1 MAKQARILIVE
12 DEAIVAEDLEMTV
25 TNIGYEVVGHAASAD
40 EAVKMAVL
48 LKPDLILMDIV
59 LIGRKNGID
68 ASHGIKEKTDIPVI
82 FLTAYTDIGL
92 IDKAKST
99 EPYAYLV
106 KPFQERQLFASIEM
120 GLYKCRAERD
130 LKASEERLRL
140 VVESMPVMLDA
151 FDEDGQIIS
160 WNHECEKVTG
170 FCADELRG
178 NPEAAKLLYPD
189 KDYEDYIRSM
199 LKKYGGNFR
208 NLEWDITCKDG
219 SVKTILWSN
228 ISEKYP
234 IPGWYSWA
242 IGLDISE
249 RKRAEE
255 ALRESEKMYHL
266 LANNTVD
273 CIWLMNLDFEFTYVN
288 PSILQMVGFTPEEW
302 VGSSLSEHCSPE
314 DMALILNLTK
324 EEQKK
329 SPESCDLTFEM
340 QLWHKNGEKIDIEIS
355 NKLVFDD
362 AGTLVGFQ
370 GATRDITERKHAE
383 EQVKTAYRLRE
394 HFLKETSHRII
405 TPVAIIGGYTDLL
418 EESADPDEQDWEVL
432 KRNLN
437 LALDDRLG
445 LAHRLAGKYRPVRSG
460 DWQKYL
466 KRQARVVLDNEAS
479 DFYTI
484 VEVYAEDRIGLLYD
498 VTRTLAD
505 FGLNISRAKIG
516 TKVDQVVDVFYV
528 QDKKGQKIST
538 PDLQEEIRNAL
549 LYAVN
554 CGVFY

>member
-1 MAKQARILIVE
+1 MAKKARILIVE
-12 DEAIVAEDLEMTV
+12 DEAIVAEDLEMAV
-25 TNIGYEVVGHAASAD
+25 TNIGYEVVGRAASAD
-40 EAVKMAVL
+40 DAVKKAVV

-68 ASHGIKEKTDIPVI
+68 ASHEIKEKTDIPVI

-140 VVESMPVMLDA
+140 VVENMPVMLDA

-170 FCADELRG
+170 FSADELRG

-266 LANNTVD
+266 LADNTVD
-273 CIWLMNLDFEFTYVN
+273 CIWLMNLNFEFTYVN
-288 PSILQMVGFTPEEW
+288 PSVLQMVGFTPEEL

-314 DMALILNLTK
+314 DMALCLHLVK
-324 EEQKK
+324 DMLKK
-329 SPESCDLTFEM
+329 GPEASGLTFEM
-340 QLWHKNGEKIDIEIS
+340 QLWHKNGETIDVEIGA
-355 NKLVFDD
+355 KLIFDA
-362 AGTLVGFQ
+362 AGTPVELQ
-370 GATRDITERKHAE
+370 GTTRDITERKRAE
-383 EQVKTAYRLRE
+383 EKVEEAYRLRE

-418 EESADPDEQDWEVL
+418 EESADHNDQQKEYFRIIRE
-432 KRNLN
+432 RNEEIQELVT
-437 LALDDRLG
+437 DS
-445 LAHRLAGKYRPVRSG
+445 LAGKY
-460 DWQKYL
+460 L
-466 KRQARVVLDNEAS
+466 KE
-479 DFYTI
+479 Y
-484 VEVYAEDRIGLLYD
+484 VE
-498 VTRTLAD
+498 
-505 FGLNISRAKIG
+505 
-516 TKVDQVVDVFYV
+516 
-528 QDKKGQKIST
+528 
-538 PDLQEEIRNAL
+538 
-549 LYAVN
+549 
-554 CGVFY
+554 